1 MSLSRSARSRWAI
14 ALLMLFVA
22 INFADKSIIG
32 LAAAPMMAELGIS
45 TTQYGVLSSSF
56 YLLFSISAIAFGFLG
71 NRVPGKWLLIGL
83 AVTWSVAQL
92 PIAVPAAG
100 FGVLLATRILLGA
113 GEGPGIPLGMHV
125 AFTWVE
131 EHKRA
136 FTAALLTVGSGLGV
150 IIGAPLLNMLI
161 ASAGWR
167 SPFLLLGVL
176 GLIWAVAWYLVGGDG
191 PHAVTTAKPDA
202 DPEVRVVE
210 EPRIPYRRLLTTG
223 TWLGTLF
230 SGFTVY
236 WGLALGISFLPLYL
250 GEIAGYDRASL
261 GFVASLP
268 AYVSIVFMLLGG
280 ALSQRLLRRGVSR
293 RIGQGVIGGAFALVA
308 GLAMILMTRAGA
320 SAWALPLVA
329 IAFGIG
335 NSQTP
340 LSQAAVADTVPA
352 RQRGAAL
359 GVWYAVVSVAS
370 IVSPTLT
377 GAIVDGAATP
387 AAGYGLAFDVAGGL
401 MVLGGLTAML
411 VVRPDQDAA
420 RLGLRRPT
428 MDAEA
433 GGADGSKQLTP
444 S

>member
-1 MSLSRSARSRWAI
+1 VRLSSSARSRWAI
-14 ALLMLFVA
+14 ALLMVFVA

-32 LAAAPMMAELGIS
+32 LAAAPMMAELGLS
-45 TTQYGVLSSSF
+45 VTQYGTLSSSF
-56 YLLFSISAIAFGFLG
+56 YLLFSISAVAFGFLG
-71 NRVPGKWLLIGL
+71 NRISGKWLLVGL

-92 PIAVPAAG
+92 PVALPAAG

-113 GEGPGIPLGMHV
+113 GEGPGVPLGMHV
-125 AFTWVE
+125 AFTWVDE
-131 EHKRA
+131 RKRA
-136 FTAALLTVGSGLGV
+136 LTAALLTVGSGLGV

-161 ASAGWR
+161 ASSGWR
-167 SPFLLLGVL
+167 SPFLLLGVV
-176 GLIWAVAWYLVGGDG
+176 GLIWALAWILIGGDG
-191 PHAVTTAKPDA
+191 PHSVAAAKAGA
-202 DPEVRVVE
+202 DTPVAD

-250 GEIAGYDRASL
+250 GEVVGYERSAI
-261 GFVASLP
+261 GFLASLP

-280 ALSQRLLRRGVSR
+280 AVAGRLVRRGVSR
-293 RIGQGVIGGAFALVA
+293 RIAQGVLGGAFALVA

-320 SAWALPLVA
+320 SVWALPLIA

-370 IVSPTLT
+370 IISPTLT
-377 GAIVDGAATP
+377 GAVVDAAASP
-387 AAGYGLAFDVAGGL
+387 VAGYGTAFDIAGGL
-401 MVLGGLTAML
+401 MVLGGLAAM
-411 VVRPDQDAA
+411 VFVRPDQDAA
-420 RLGLRRPT
+420 RLGLRRTAAPA
-428 MDAEA
+428 AEQVA
-433 GGADGSKQLTP
+433 GEELTAR
-444 S
+444 

>member
-1 MSLSRSARSRWAI
+1 VRLSSSARSRWAI
-14 ALLMLFVA
+14 ALLMVFVA

-32 LAAAPMMAELGIS
+32 LAAAPMMAELGLS

-56 YLLFSISAIAFGFLG
+56 YLLFSISAVAFGFLG
-71 NRVPGKWLLIGL
+71 NRVPGKWLLVGL
-83 AVTWSVAQL
+83 AVVWSVAQL
-92 PIAVPAAG
+92 PVAIPAAG

-131 EHKRA
+131 ERKRA

-150 IIGAPLLNMLI
+150 IIGAPLLNALI

-167 SPFLLLGVL
+167 APFFLLGVL
-176 GLIWAVAWYLVGGDG
+176 GLVWALAWILIGGDG
-191 PHAVTTAKPDA
+191 PYSVAAAKAEPA
-202 DPEVRVVE
+202 NPVAQ

-250 GEIAGYDRASL
+250 GQIGFDRSSI

-268 AYVSIVFMLLGG
+268 AYVSIAFMLAGG

-293 RIGQGVIGGAFALVA
+293 RIGQGVIGGVFALVA
-308 GLAMILMTRAGA
+308 GLAMILMTRVGA
-320 SAWALPLVA
+320 SAWALPLIAV
-329 IAFGIG
+329 AFGIG

-370 IVSPTLT
+370 IISPTVT
-377 GAIVDGAATP
+377 GAVVDAAASP
-387 AAGYGLAFDVAGGL
+387 AAGYGLAFDIAGGL

-420 RLGLRRPT
+420 RLGLRDAVGNVPAAEPVPT
-428 MDAEA
+428 R
-433 GGADGSKQLTP
+433 
-444 S
+444 

>member
-1 MSLSRSARSRWAI
+1 MRLSSSARSRWAI

-22 INFADKSIIG
+22 INFADKAIIG

-45 TTQYGVLSSSF
+45 TTQYGLLSSSF

-113 GEGPGIPLGMHV
+113 GEGPGVPLGMHV

-161 ASAGWR
+161 ASSGWR
-167 SPFLLLGVL
+167 SPFLLLGVI
-176 GLIWAVAWYLVGGDG
+176 GLIWALAWYLIGGDG
-191 PHAVTTAKPDA
+191 PHSVTAAKATDGTGPA
-202 DPEVRVVE
+202 D

-250 GEIAGYDRASL
+250 GEIVGYERSAI
-261 GFVASLP
+261 GVMASLP

-280 ALSQRLLRRGVSR
+280 AVSQRLLRRGVSR

-308 GLAMILMTRAGA
+308 GLSMILMTRAGA
-320 SAWALPLVA
+320 SAWALPLIA
-329 IAFGIG
+329 LAFGIG

-359 GVWYAVVSVAS
+359 GVWYAVVSIAS

-377 GAIVDGAATP
+377 GAIVDAAATP
-387 AAGYGLAFDVAGGL
+387 AAGYGLAFDIAGGL
-401 MVLGGLTAML
+401 MVLGGLTAMV

-420 RLGLRRPT
+420 RLGLRGPT
-428 MDAEA
+428 TIAAPD
-433 GGADGSKQLTP
+433 GTDGSKQLTP

>member
-1 MSLSRSARSRWAI
+1 VSLSPSARSRWAI

-22 INFADKSIIG
+22 INFADKAIIG

-83 AVTWSVAQL
+83 AVVWSVAQL
-92 PIAVPAAG
+92 PIAIPATG

-113 GEGPGIPLGMHV
+113 GEGPGVPLGMHV
-125 AFTWVE
+125 AFTWVQ

-161 ASAGWR
+161 ASSGWR
-167 SPFLLLGVL
+167 SPFLLLGVI
-176 GLIWAVAWYLVGGDG
+176 GLVWAVAWYFVGGDG
-191 PHAVTTAKPDA
+191 PYAVTTAEAAAAVPDA
-202 DPEVRVVE
+202 
-210 EPRIPYRRLLTTG
+210 PRIPYRRLLTTG

-250 GEIAGYDRASL
+250 GEIVGYERSAI
-261 GFVASLP
+261 GFMASLP

-280 ALSQRLLRRGVSR
+280 AVSQRLLRRGVSR
-293 RIGQGVIGGAFALVA
+293 RIGQGVIGGAFAVVA
-308 GLAMILMTRAGA
+308 GVSMVLMTRAGA
-320 SAWALPLVA
+320 SAWALPLIA
-329 IAFGIG
+329 LAFGIG

-359 GVWYAVVSVAS
+359 GVWYAVVSIAS

-377 GAIVDGAATP
+377 GAIVDAAATP
-387 AAGYGLAFDVAGGL
+387 AAGYGLAFDIAGGL

-411 VVRPDQDAA
+411 VVRPDEDAA
-420 RLGLRRPT
+420 RLGVRDP
-428 MDAEA
+428 AA
-433 GGADGSKQLTP
+433 VGSKELT
-444 S
+444 SS